1 MYKCVLHN
9 QRNHMRKTALTRDSV
24 TSSSYNA
31 WPDGTVRGRTSYKMW
46 TTLTFGFSQ
55 VNNEYVEK
63 YVFVF
68 KQQFIKECHW
78 FKSVFRTGVLQ
89 AFHRGK

>member
-9 QRNHMRKTALTRDSV
+9 QRNHMRKTALARDSV

-31 WPDGTVRGRTSYKMW
+31 WSDGTVRGRTSYKMW
-46 TTLTFGFSQ
+46 TTLTFGFSS

-63 YVFVF
+63 YVLCVQTTIY
-68 KQQFIKECHW
+68 KGMSLI
-78 FKSVFRTGVLQ
+78 
-89 AFHRGK
+89 

>member
-9 QRNHMRKTALTRDSV
+9 QSNHMRKKALTRDSV

-46 TTLTFGFSQ
+46 TTLTFGFS
-55 VNNEYVEK
+55 
-63 YVFVF
+63 
-68 KQQFIKECHW
+68 
-78 FKSVFRTGVLQ
+78 
-89 AFHRGK
+89 